1 MQETIIATKTC
12 TVCAT
17 EFSITDK
24 DLEFYKKVSPSFNGQ
39 KIEIPSPNQC
49 PKCRERRRLAFRNER
64 QLYKRKCDFSGKEII
79 SIYSP
84 DKPYKVYDQKIWW
97 SDQRDA
103 MDYGRDFDFSRTFSE
118 QFEKL
123 LRDVPLLSLTGVNN
137 ENSEYTSR
145 AANNKDCYMA
155 YMTSYS
161 DNCYYGTFLQKSRDC
176 MDCLKVENS
185 DHCYQCSYIDHCNNL
200 HFSTECSNCS
210 YSSYLDFCK
219 WCTHCFACHNL
230 RNQEYCIFNKQYTKE
245 EYFKI
250 IPTITPEQ
258 IQKAKANIQEEETVI
273 RCEDCV
279 GKHLIDSKNCYQC
292 YNGFDGQDCKYIL
305 NFWDLKDA
313 YDCSAFGHQCSL
325 SIENIAGEQ
334 HYHTGSNF
342 ACMDA
347 IQNIWYCM
355 HCFRVKNCFWCIG
368 LKGQEYCIFNK
379 QYTKEEYNELVPKII
394 EKMMSVPPLD
404 PLLAGGDQASRD
416 SWSNQEWPKGKV
428 PPCEGGHPSEM
439 REGGKQRWEFFDP
452 QLSPFWYNETV
463 AMEYYPLTK
472 EEALKLGYKRSDYE
486 APFPKVEKFV
496 QWSKLRTASCKTIH
510 EQKPELLEKLLN
522 YAVVCEVSGR
532 PFRII
537 KQEIDF
543 YIKHNLPL
551 PRKHP
556 DIRHQVIQNP

>member
-1 MQETIIATKTC
+1 MQEAIVATKTC
-12 TVCAT
+12 TICTT

-24 DLEFYKKVSPSFNGQ
+24 DLEFYKKVAPKFDISPEYAKQFLEENKDIAESFEYNLDEKTWKWKLIC
-39 KIEIPSPNQC
+39 KIPDPTCC
-49 PKCRERRRLAFRNER
+49 PKCREKRRLAFRNER
-64 QLYKRKCDFSGKEII
+64 KLYKRKCDFSGKEII

-84 DKPYKVYDQKIWW
+84 DKPYKVYNQKVWW

-103 MDYGRDFDFSRTFSE
+103 LDYRRDFDFSRSFSE
-118 QFEKL
+118 QFEEL
-123 LRDVPLLSLTGVNN
+123 LMEVPHIWLTEVNN

-176 MDCLKVENS
+176 VDCLKVENS
-185 DHCYQCSYIDHCNNL
+185 DHCYQCSYVDHCNNL
-200 HFSTECSNCS
+200 HFSTECSSCS
-210 YSSYLDFCK
+210 YSAYLDFCK

-279 GKHLIDSKNCYQC
+279 GKHLVDSKNCYQC

-334 HYHTGSNF
+334 HYHTGFNF

-355 HCFRVKNCFWCIG
+355 NCFRVKNCFWCVG

-379 QYTKEEYNELVPKII
+379 QYTKEEYNQLVPKII
-394 EKMMSVPPLD
+394 KKM
-404 PLLAGGDQASRD
+404 
-416 SWSNQEWPKGKV
+416 QEDGEWG
-428 PPCEGGHPSEM
+428 
-439 REGGKQRWEFFDP
+439 EFFNP

-463 AMEYYPLTK
+463 AMEYYPLSK
-472 EEALKLGYKRSDYE
+472 EEALKLWYKRSDYE

-522 YAVVCEVSGR
+522 YAVVCEVS
-532 PFRII
+532 
-537 KQEIDF
+537 
-543 YIKHNLPL
+543 
-551 PRKHP
+551 
-556 DIRHQVIQNP
+556 VIQNP